1 MTIHEADRMRRLPLY
16 LFTIID
22 DLKAKAIARGM
33 DVIDLGMGSPDMPT
47 PKHIVDELCKQVRI
61 TEYQRYS
68 RPNGEP
74 ERILKL
80 AIAEWYKK
88 KFDVDLNPDNE
99 VLPLIGSKEG
109 VAHLSLA
116 FLNHDDIALVP
127 NPAYPVH
134 FNGAIM
140 AGGILYNI
148 PMSAEDN
155 FKPDLKA
162 LSPELMRKAK
172 ILFISYPHNPT
183 TTIVDKKFFKE
194 IIDWVKDKPDLMIA
208 HDFAYSDIVFDD
220 FRAPSILEIEG
231 AKGLNIIEF
240 HTLSKSYNMAGWRIG
255 FAVGNKDILA
265 SLAKTKSYIDFGI
278 FRAIQLAAAKA
289 LTGPQ
294 DCVKELVAIY
304 KKRRDLFCDGLNSI
318 GWHVEK
324 PKATFY
330 IWTRIPEKFS
340 SLTSMEFAALLIE
353 KAGVAVAPGTGFGE
367 YGEGYVRFAL
377 VDNEERLQAAV
388 ERIGKLFNR

>member
-1 MTIHEADRMRRLPLY
+1 MSIHEADRMRRLPLY

-22 DLKAKAIARGM
+22 DLKAKAIARGV
-33 DVIDLGMGSPDMPT
+33 DVIDLGMGSPDLPT
-47 PKHIVDELCKQVRI
+47 PKHIVDELCEQVRVN
-61 TEYQRYS
+61 ENQRYS
-68 RPNGEP
+68 RANGEP
-74 ERILKL
+74 EKILRH
-80 AIAEWYKK
+80 AIVQWYKK
-88 KFDVDLNPDNE
+88 RFNIDLNPDNE

-116 FLNHDDIALVP
+116 FLNNDDIALVP

-134 FNGAIM
+134 FNGVIM

-148 PMSAEDN
+148 PMTADDN
-155 FKPDLKA
+155 FKPDLESI
-162 LSPELMRKAK
+162 SPEILNKAK
-172 ILFISYPHNPT
+172 LLFISYPHNPT
-183 TTIVDKKFFKE
+183 TAIVGKEFFEE
-194 IIDWVKDKPDLMIA
+194 IIAWAQDKPNLIIA
-208 HDFAYSDIVFDD
+208 HDLAYSDIVFDD
-220 FRAPSILEIEG
+220 FRAPSILEVEG
-231 AKGLNIIEF
+231 AKDLNIIEF

-255 FAVGNKDILA
+255 LAVGNKDILA

-278 FRAIQLAAAKA
+278 FRGIQLAAAKA

-294 DCVKELVAIY
+294 DCVKELVAVY

-318 GWHVEK
+318 GWHVAK

-330 IWTRIPEKFS
+330 IWTRIPEQFR
-340 SLTSMEFAALLIE
+340 SLTSMEFATLLIE

-377 VDNEERLQAAV
+377 VDSEQRLQMAV
-388 ERIGKLFNR
+388 ERIGKLFNK

>member
-1 MTIHEADRMRRLPLY
+1 MSIHEADRMRRLPLY

-22 DLKAKAIARGM
+22 DLKTKVIARGV
-33 DVIDLGMGSPDMPT
+33 DVIDLGMGSPDLPT

-61 TEYQRYS
+61 TENQRYS
-68 RPNGEP
+68 RPSGDAEK
-74 ERILKL
+74 ILKL

-88 KFDVDLNPDNE
+88 KFNVDLDPNSE

-116 FLNHDDIALVP
+116 FLNNDDIALVP

-134 FNGAIM
+134 FNGVIM

-148 PMSAEDN
+148 PMTAEDN
-155 FKPDLKA
+155 FKPDLKS
-162 LSPELMRKAK
+162 LSPEIINKAK
-172 ILFISYPHNPT
+172 LIFISYPHNPT
-183 TTIVDKKFFKE
+183 TAIADIDFFKE
-194 IIDWVKDKPDLMIA
+194 IVAWAKDKPNLIIA
-208 HDFAYSDIVFDD
+208 HDLAYSDIVFDD

-231 AKGLNIIEF
+231 AKDLNIIEF

-255 FAVGNKDILA
+255 LAVGNKGILA

-278 FRAIQLAAAKA
+278 FRVIQLAAAKA
-289 LTGPQ
+289 LTGEQ

-304 KKRRDLFCDGLNSI
+304 KKRRDLFCDGLDSI

-340 SLTSMEFAALLIE
+340 SLTSMEFATMLIE
-353 KAGVAVAPGTGFGE
+353 EAGVAVAPGTGFGE
-367 YGEGYVRFAL
+367 YGEGFVRFAL
-377 VDNEERLQAAV
+377 VDNEERLQMAV
-388 ERIGKLFNR
+388 ERLGKLFNK

>member
-1 MTIHEADRMRRLPLY
+1 MSIHEADRMRRLPLY

-22 DLKAKAIARGM
+22 DLKTKAIARGI
-33 DVIDLGMGSPDMPT
+33 DVIDLGMGSPDLPT
-47 PKHIVDELCKQVRI
+47 PKHIVDELCEQVRI
-61 TEYQRYS
+61 TENQRYS
-68 RPNGEP
+68 RPSGDAEK
-74 ERILKL
+74 ILKL

-88 KFDVDLNPDNE
+88 RFNVDLDPNSE

-116 FLNHDDIALVP
+116 FLNNDDIALVP

-134 FNGAIM
+134 FNGVIM

-148 PMSAEDN
+148 PMTAEDN
-155 FKPDLKA
+155 FKPDLKL
-162 LSPELMRKAK
+162 LSPEIINKAK
-172 ILFISYPHNPT
+172 LIFISYPHNPT
-183 TTIVDKKFFKE
+183 TAIADIDFFKE
-194 IIDWVKDKPDLMIA
+194 IVAWAKDKPNLIIA
-208 HDFAYSDIVFDD
+208 HDLAYSDIVFDD

-231 AKGLNIIEF
+231 AKDLNIIEF

-255 FAVGNKDILA
+255 LAVGNKGILA

-304 KKRRDLFCDGLNSI
+304 KKRRDLLCDGLDSI

-340 SLTSMEFAALLIE
+340 SLTSMEFATMLIE
-353 KAGVAVAPGTGFGE
+353 EAGVAVAPGTGFGE
-367 YGEGYVRFAL
+367 YGEGFVRFAL
-377 VDNEERLQAAV
+377 VDNEERLQMAV
-388 ERIGKLFNR
+388 ERLGKLFNR